1 MCSTEQQAATTRT
14 CTCTC
19 NCECPSFVPNKA
31 RVNVNLSPDSV
42 INLDHSGDP
51 MLFESYWEEMGEKCS
66 VVIPGWRSMSYFSNV
81 DSLCWFLEPELA
93 DSIGRL
99 HRAVGNAVTEDRHV
113 VVGNGSL
120 QLFQAALYALC
131 SPGGPH
137 PVSVVSAVPYYSSYP
152 EVINLLQSRLYKWEG
167 DAHAYNEEGPYIELV
182 TSPNNPDGFIREPVV
197 KQGRGGG
204 PYEAD
209 AGKLIHDLAYYW
221 PHYSPIT
228 RRADYEIM
236 LFTFSKCTGHAGSRI
251 GWALVKDK
259 EIARKMTKF
268 IELNTIG
275 VSKESQL
282 RAARILQVIHQD
294 YHDLESPTKLNFFE
308 YARCLMTERWYKLR
322 ELLHG

>member
-251 GWALVKDK
+251 GYVSFAWLKCNKEEIGDCAAFLREHKILTRNGNQFGTNAKYARVSMLDK
-259 EIARKMTKF
+259 EEAF
-268 IELNTIG
+268 NLF
-275 VSKESQL
+275 
-282 RAARILQVIHQD
+282 
-294 YHDLESPTKLNFFE
+294 LERLSSIQYLVQ
-308 YARCLMTERWYKLR
+308 
-322 ELLHG
+322 G

>member
-1 MCSTEQQAATTRT
+1 
-14 CTCTC
+14 
-19 NCECPSFVPNKA
+19 
-31 RVNVNLSPDSV
+31 
-42 INLDHSGDP
+42 

-251 GWALVKDK
+251 GYVGIGKRQRNSEKDDKVHRAKHNRSIKRVPTSSCKNLATFAWLKCNKEEIGDCAAFLREHKILTRNGNQFGTNAKYARVSMLDK
-259 EIARKMTKF
+259 EEAF
-268 IELNTIG
+268 NLF
-275 VSKESQL
+275 
-282 RAARILQVIHQD
+282 
-294 YHDLESPTKLNFFE
+294 LERLSSIQYLVQ
-308 YARCLMTERWYKLR
+308 
-322 ELLHG
+322 G